1 MEMAMRTGR
10 TAAIILAAGS
20 GSRMQSNRPK
30 QYMELGGKPILYYSL
45 KAFEESSIDEIV
57 LVVGENEEKEGTISV
72 RRRGEGDLGVMKLE
86 DFVAYFK
93 KEAAI

>member
-1 MEMAMRTGR
+1 LENHDISGQIDDRNEKTGKKIR
-10 TAAIILAAGS
+10 DA
-20 GSRMQSNRPK
+20 
-30 QYMELGGKPILYYSL
+30 ELKKIP
-45 KAFEESSIDEIV
+45 FM

-93 KEAAI
+93 KKQPFNIKRLKDSKTMESFNF